1 MFISTFDTKK
11 NFIMPTRN
19 TPPQPSLVNQL
30 TTIEGLESYL
40 RGNNP
45 YEGRSDIS
53 SSILPWKRTAEE
65 SNSRNRYDAASADY
79 QNSIAQYIF
88 ELNYNSESA
97 KMQRMRAAGLNPD
110 LIGLESGSE
119 APTRDIN
126 TQEPVQDVTTADPS
140 QEISQI
146 ATIVGGAFST
156 ALSLAQGIQSV
167 KGATLAN
174 DAQEISN
181 LDKIVQQV
189 SSFLGNEPTF
199 VEWLHSDASN
209 PKHEDFSSYIFPA
222 KYGAQLFP
230 NGRLGR
236 QYANI
241 AGYISDWFSTKAV
254 GVNANNDFIT
264 AMSKYA
270 GFGADNDAIIKTIG
284 VLNSALNDFDRS
296 RYRRGKTENNYY
308 NDYFGTADGTKAGE
322 AFNLDVGSKASL
334 KSVEQS
340 LNSPVQ
346 KISEKLY
353 KDFQDGNW
361 FSGVVLFIMRLGMN
375 LTGGFSRQSTPNGN
389 NTGFNLGF

>member
-1 MFISTFDTKK
+1 MS
-11 NFIMPTRN
+11 TRN
-19 TPPQPSLVNQL
+19 TPPPENIGSRL

-40 RGNNP
+40 RGNDP
-45 YEGRSDIS
+45 YSGRSDMS
-53 SSILPWKRTAEE
+53 SSILPWKRIAEE
-65 SNSRNRYDAASADY
+65 SNSQNRYDAASADY

-97 KMQRMRAAGLNPD
+97 KAQRMRAAGFNPD
-110 LIGLESGSE
+110 LLGINGAST

-126 TQEPVQDVTTADPS
+126 TQEPVQDVTTADPA
-140 QEISQI
+140 QEISQV

-167 KGATLAN
+167 KGAKLVN

-181 LDKIVQQV
+181 LDKIVQQTA
-189 SSFLGNEPTF
+189 SFLGNEPTF

-230 NGRLGR
+230 NGRLGK

-270 GFGADNDAIIKTIG
+270 GYGADNDAIIKTIG
-284 VLNSALNDFDRS
+284 VLNSALNDFDKS
-296 RYRRGKTENNYY
+296 RYRRGVKENAYY
-308 NDYFGTADGTKAGE
+308 SNYFGTADGTKAGE
-322 AFNLDVGSKASL
+322 AFNLDVGSKASM

-353 KDFQDGNW
+353 KDFEDGNW

-375 LTGGFSRQSTPNGN
+375 LTGGFSRESTPKGDK
-389 NTGFNLGF
+389 TGFNLGF